1 MSGYLLRR
9 LLAAVP
15 LLLGAATLVF
25 LLVHLVPGDPARVML
40 GAGAR
45 DDDVAAFRLRLG
57 LDRPMSEQYL
67 RFLGGLSRGDLG
79 TSLHYQDPVGDL
91 IVERLPATARLAVAT
106 LFVALLAAMPA
117 GLVAAVR
124 PGGWWDRITAIL
136 ASLALALPTFWL
148 GPLLVM
154 TFSIR
159 WRLLPV
165 SGSDAPGALVL
176 PAATL
181 AFPVAALLTRL
192 LCVSVRDHAGATYV
206 IAARARGRG
215 SVGALVHALRN
226 AIGPVVTMVGLQT
239 GSLLT
244 GAILT
249 ETIFAWP
256 GMGRLLVRAITYRD
270 YPLVE
275 GCVLWFAIIYMLAN
289 LACDAV
295 RAALDP
301 RLARP

>member
-1 MSGYLLRR
+1 LSGYLLRR
-9 LLAAVP
+9 LLAAIP

-25 LLVHLVPGDPARVML
+25 LLVHLVPGDPVRLML

-45 DDDVAAFRLRLG
+45 DSDVAEFRSRLG
-57 LDRPMSEQYL
+57 LDRPFGEQYL
-67 RFLGGLSRGDLG
+67 RFVGGLIRGDLG
-79 TSLHYQDPVGDL
+79 TSLHYQDPVGAL
-91 IVERLPATARLAVAT
+91 LRERLPSTIRLATAT
-106 LFVALLAAMPA
+106 LLLALLVAVPA
-117 GLVAAVR
+117 GLLAAVR
-124 PGGWWDRITAIL
+124 PGGWWDRLSTAI
-136 ASLALALPTFWL
+136 ASMALSMPSFWL
-148 GPLLVM
+148 GPLLVLL
-154 TFSIR
+154 FSIR
-159 WRLLPV
+159 LRWLPV
-165 SGSDAPGALVL
+165 SGSEAPGALVL

-181 AFPVAALLTRL
+181 AFPIAALLARL
-192 LCVSVRDHAGATYV
+192 LCVSVRDQAAAAYV
-206 IAARARGRG
+206 TAARARGLGRG
-215 SVGALVHALRN
+215 SALLHAVRN

-275 GCVLWFAIIYMLAN
+275 GCVLAFAFIYTLAN
-289 LACDAV
+289 LACDGLRV
-295 RAALDP
+295 ALDP

>member
-15 LLLGAATLVF
+15 LLLGVATLVF
-25 LLVHLVPGDPARVML
+25 LLVHLVPGDPVRVML

-45 DDDVAAFRLRLG
+45 DDDVAAFRLHLG
-57 LDRPMSEQYL
+57 LDRPIGEQYV
-67 RFLGGLSRGDLG
+67 RFLAGLTRGDLG

-91 IVERLPATARLAVAT
+91 IVERLPATARLAIMT
-106 LFVALLAAMPA
+106 LFVALLAALPA
-117 GLVAAVR
+117 GLAAALR
-124 PGGWWDRITAIL
+124 PGRWWDRTTAVL
-136 ASLALALPTFWL
+136 ASLALALPTFWF
-148 GPLLVM
+148 GPILVLM
-154 TFSIR
+154 FSIH

-165 SGSDAPGALVL
+165 SGSEAPGALVL
-176 PAATL
+176 PATTL

-192 LCVSVRDHAGATYV
+192 LCVSVRDHAVAAYV
-206 IAARARGRG
+206 TAARARGRG
-215 SVGALVHALRN
+215 ALGALVHAVRN
-226 AIGPVVTMVGLQT
+226 AIGPVVTAVGLQT

-249 ETIFAWP
+249 ETVFAWP

-275 GCVLWFAIIYMLAN
+275 GCVLVFAIIYLLAN
-289 LACDAV
+289 LACDAM